1 MTSRCR
7 AFFPLVLVLAAVAFA
22 IPAPSAFAAGRPA
35 APRHDLPASEPRRPA
50 PDDRRIR
57 TTDARIRAL
66 IDVAV
71 LASPSLRAL
80 VERVERSDVV
90 VYVQCER
97 YAPSRVAGRLT
108 FISAA
113 GGLRY
118 VVVRLMRLESRAQ
131 QIALL
136 AHELQHAV
144 EIADTPAI
152 VDGPTLA
159 REYHRMGHVNPW
171 SPTPGIAFDTTAAVD
186 VGRQVLT
193 EVASATGD

>member
-1 MTSRCR
+1 M
-7 AFFPLVLVLAAVAFA
+7 
-22 IPAPSAFAAGRPA
+22 
-35 APRHDLPASEPRRPA
+35 
-50 PDDRRIR
+50 
-57 TTDARIRAL
+57 RAL

-152 VDGPTLA
+152 VDGPSLA
-159 REYHRMGHVNPW
+159 REYQRMGHVSPW
-171 SPTPGIAFDTTAAVD
+171 TSTPGIAFDTTAAVD
-186 VGRQVLT
+186 AGRQVLM
-193 EVASATGD
+193 EVAAATGD